1 MLLLSFPCLHNPEK
15 FWDKQV
21 SSFFLGAINSKDR
34 DLSQDSCIEHL
45 YSEKGREFRHSCIYV
60 SCLESSRSC
69 FGCSF
74 RCPSLLLGIHKGQSW
89 GWSAAVGVT
98 IRSSGSLAVQRCRA
112 RLCVCV
118 CVSLPCQAP
127 ASTTKGREGQLRHF
141 LILFFH
147 KELGKCVHGQG
158 VWRRGNSL
166 RNMIELG
173 RHTWEQDKA
182 DISKKSLI
190 SLSQLKPLCF
200 FTEQKKSV
208 SEDPVKGFSVKK
220 AKYKSLIYNEKIKN

>member
-74 RCPSLLLGIHKGQSW
+74 RCPSLLHSQGPELRLERCSGCDHPQLRQPCCAEVQGQ
-89 GWSAAVGVT
+89 AV
-98 IRSSGSLAVQRCRA
+98 
-112 RLCVCV
+112 CVCV
-118 CVSLPCQAP
+118 CPCP
-127 ASTTKGREGQLRHF
+127 ARRQPPPLKGGKDSWG
-141 LILFFH
+141 IFFFY
-147 KELGKCVHGQG
+147 
-158 VWRRGNSL
+158 
-166 RNMIELG
+166 
-173 RHTWEQDKA
+173 
-182 DISKKSLI
+182 
-190 SLSQLKPLCF
+190 F
-200 FTEQKKSV
+200 FTKSW
-208 SEDPVKGFSVKK
+208 GSVCMGRGCEEGE
-220 AKYKSLIYNEKIKN
+220 IV